1 MTSSSTIFGDIV
13 IVLKGAGY
21 IVNLSP
27 QEKQRLNSK
36 ELVII
41 IDDLGIEVES
51 VVSYIQTV
59 TVAIVMNVKTA
70 SDVIDLPAALIET
83 IEQGITPSHG
93 FRFSDIKVDLLGTLY
108 QVKIMYSYKEVLHG
122 TE

>member
-13 IVLKGAGY
+13 DVLKGEGY
-21 IVNLSP
+21 IVNLTP
-27 QEKQRLNSK
+27 QEKQRLSPK

-51 VVSYIQTV
+51 VVSYIQTI
-59 TVAIVMNVKTA
+59 TVAIVMNIKTA
-70 SDVIDLPAALIET
+70 EDVINLPAALIET

-93 FRFSDIKVDLLGTLY
+93 FRFSGINLDLLGTLY

-122 TE
+122 A